1 MNTNKLR
8 RALALAMAM
17 VLCLSLLPMSVMAA
31 DVATFEKV
39 TSAPA
44 DWSGT
49 YLLVYEGDTPQIF
62 NSSLPSSTIDKSGN
76 NVDGVIV
83 GNTITDDSAYTIT
96 IEAVDGGYTMKSSSG
111 LYLYSNKN
119 ENKLRY
125 TTDQATAA
133 GYPINF
139 EVIDEGIQI
148 TGSTGTVLRYNKNT
162 SNGDWFRFFKS
173 GTYTNQQPVTLYKL
187 SDGTSGPVDVTFDSL
202 TPAVSGECVPG
213 GELTLSI
220 DTSSLTDQSSI
231 GAISYQYKID
241 DEAEWTDVPGNI
253 LTLPA
258 TGEMGKH
265 EVTIQAIMGGVASKT
280 KTVSYVI
287 TQIVSIADARAM
299 ELNVEGITVQGTV
312 IYIDGKNVVVQD
324 ETAGINV
331 YCSNAA
337 TDLVVGDI
345 IEATGKRAAYNGL
358 EQLTNATYTKI
369 GTASELPIKEVTLY
383 DVVNAQTD
391 ALESTR
397 ILIKGVVIGAAD
409 GSNTPIAI
417 GDSSINIYK
426 MPEHTIPVGSV
437 VDVVAVVSDF
447 KGYQLRVASADDVSI
462 CAMDIS
468 DYRTGETF
476 TAPEA
481 EGFVFGGWYT
491 DAALTTPLAKDVTT
505 GTAYAKFVDETVLS
519 IKWQITSG
527 AAIDDAT
534 TNLRLMTSV
543 DSLLYSSVG
552 FNVNLE
558 NYNWNFTSK
567 TVYSTILA
575 DDVPNDAATVFCASS
590 AYFMTITIENV
601 TNEYF
606 GSEFTVVPT
615 WVTLDGTTVT
625 GVART
630 FTINDAFATAE

>member
-17 VLCLSLLPMSVMAA
+17 VLCLSMLPMSAFAA
-31 DVATFEKV
+31 NENYVEFTVD
-39 TSAPA
+39 
-44 DWSGT
+44 
-49 YLLVYEGDTPQIF
+49 
-62 NSSLPSSTIDKSGN
+62 SLGLKSQAYTASTTT
-76 NVDGVIV
+76 VDGVAIEWIQLGNYGSGIQMRDKDGKTSMFWNTGAMPGGITKIEFTYSSSKSTYNNNYMIV
-83 GNTITDDSAYTIT
+83 NFGNDAKGADCAMKLTTQKNVKSYTIT
-96 IEAVDGGYTMKSSSG
+96 PDAE
-111 LYLYSNKN
+111 
-119 ENKLRY
+119 
-125 TTDQATAA
+125 
-133 GYPINF
+133 
-139 EVIDEGIQI
+139 
-148 TGSTGTVLRYNKNT
+148 
-162 SNGDWFRFFKS
+162 
-173 GTYTNQQPVTLYKL
+173 TYTFFYIEWDTNYSSYWDSIKVYYNGEAT
-187 SDGTSGPVDVTFDSL
+187 DVTFDSL

-213 GELTLSI
+213 GELTLSV

-280 KTVSYVI
+280 KTISYVI

-312 IYIDGKNVVVQD
+312 IFIDGKNVVVQD

-369 GTASELPIKEVTLY
+369 GTASELPVKEVTLY
-383 DVVNAQTD
+383 DVVND
-391 ALESTR
+391 ENNDLESTR
-397 ILIKGVVIGAAD
+397 VLIRGVVIGAAN
-409 GSNTPIAI
+409 GSNTPVAI
-417 GDSSINIYK
+417 GESSINIYK